1 MRSEHS
7 ASRTAHALMG
17 CAAALLLT
25 CAAQAEEL
33 VEFKIPP
40 QSLETA
46 LLAFADQT
54 GAQVATSSESIAAL
68 QTKGVSGRLTP
79 RLALARLIEGN
90 DLEIRSEGEHS
101 YSLLARSAPTGAQP
115 QDRTQSQGKETSQR
129 DTAPNMEDR
138 KKKENRSN
146 ENSEANDL
154 DSGGSERIE
163 TVLVTAQKRQERLSD
178 VPISIAVLSSEEI
191 NQRGLVNGSDYLR
204 GLPNVNQVEGY
215 QGQAIVIR
223 GIESS
228 PASQNFSAG
237 ATVATYFGETPTTS
251 AEGLSGGASPDLKIV
266 DVQRVEVLRGPQ
278 GTAFGSSSMGGTVR
292 IIPTAPNLQRFE
304 GRSSLSVSNTSGA
317 GSENYSVEAVAN
329 IPIVK
334 EKVAV
339 RATAYLLD
347 DSGFYRNTAGSNPVY
362 QAGPVTRYGAQA
374 NAVDR
379 DDIGASQ
386 VKGGRLSAL
395 LQATDK
401 LRFSIAYLAQRSEM
415 DGVPLATVGSY
426 EQALPQVAPEHV
438 ARGETGGVYDV
449 HVDLLN
455 ATMEYDLTWADL
467 LATYSHIKGGTLK
480 IATLDYLGIDWAQS
494 GNGDSEVSEDIA
506 ELRIAT
512 RLSGSWNAL
521 AGLYSE
527 EIKDDAVFTYYWFGD
542 PAKDVLPP
550 ADRFNGD
557 YIDKRSLEQRA
568 AFGEVSW
575 AFAPGATLTAGARRY
590 DYERAVRVD
599 THGAYFGTRSSNN
612 VGDAA
617 GTTYRANLS
626 YKPTESSL
634 VYAGWSQGFRLG
646 KPQPGL
652 APGLCDVNGDG
663 LVDGTNDTIEST
675 RIVHSDEVDSYEVG
689 TKFALFEQRMAVT
702 LALFRM
708 EWSGIPVRVLAPPAP
723 IGCAS
728 TYVAN
733 ANDARSTGVELDTL
747 FRVTDPLR
755 VRISGS
761 WTNAELTEDSL
772 GAPKGNQ
779 LPGSPELTVN
789 LGLQYATSVFGYGTL
804 LRIDSAYVGSFY
816 GNLAQSPNTKAG
828 DYTKVDAAARLT
840 VDDLDFDL
848 FVNNL
853 TNEDAFVFRGTAGNV
868 GPYFGYQ
875 LRPRTVG
882 LRMSYKF

>member
-7 ASRTAHALMG
+7 ASRAVHALAI
-17 CAAALLLT
+17 CTVALCIT
-25 CAAQAEEL
+25 CTANAEE
-33 VEFKIPP
+33 VIDINIPP
-40 QSLETA
+40 QPLETA

-54 GAQVATSSESIAAL
+54 GAQVATSSESVGEL
-68 QTKGVSGRLTP
+68 QTKGVSGRLTASS
-79 RLALARLIEGN
+79 ALARLIEGSN
-90 DLEIRSEGEHS
+90 LEIRSKGDHS
-101 YSLLARSAPTGAQP
+101 FSLLARSTTERATDNGVANGDASPSDAS
-115 QDRTQSQGKETSQR
+115 DI
-129 DTAPNMEDR
+129 
-138 KKKENRSN
+138 KKKINIQNQST
-146 ENSEANDL
+146 EANDR
-154 DSGGSERIE
+154 SIE
-163 TVLVTAQKRQERLSD
+163 TILVTAQKRKERLQD
-178 VPISIAVLSSEEI
+178 VPISIAVLSSNEI
-191 NQRGLVNGSDYLR
+191 AQRGLVNSSDYLR
-204 GLPNVNQVEGY
+204 GLPSVNQVDGY

-237 ATVATYFGETPTTS
+237 ATVATYFGETPTTN
-251 AEGLSGGASPDLKIV
+251 AEGISGGASPDLKLV
-266 DVQRVEVLRGPQ
+266 DVERVEVLRGPQ

-292 IIPTAPNLQRFE
+292 VIPNAPNLEQFE
-304 GRSSLSVSNTSGA
+304 GKASLSISNTSGA
-317 GSENYSVEAVAN
+317 GSENYSVDAVAN
-329 IPIVK
+329 MPIIK
-334 EKVAV
+334 NKLAV

-347 DSGFYRNTAGSNPVY
+347 DSGFYRNTARSNLTY
-362 QAGPVTRYGAQA
+362 RAGPATRYGISDAFLA
-374 NAVDR
+374 DR
-379 DDIGASQ
+379 NEVGESE

-401 LRFSIAYLAQRSEM
+401 LRFSAAYLAQRSEM
-415 DGVPLATVGSY
+415 NGVPLATVGSY

-449 HVDLLN
+449 NVDLIN
-455 ATMEYDLTWADL
+455 ATMEYDLTWGDL

-494 GNGDSEVSEDIA
+494 GSGDSEVSEDVA
-506 ELRIAT
+506 ELRLAT
-512 RLSGSWNAL
+512 RLSGSWNVL

-542 PAKDVLPP
+542 PARDVLPP

-557 YIDKRSLEQRA
+557 YIDKRSLKQRA
-568 AFGEVSW
+568 AFGEVNW
-575 AFAPGATLTAGARRY
+575 AFAPRATLIAGARRY
-590 DYERAVRVD
+590 EYERAVRVD
-599 THGAYFGTRSSNN
+599 THGSYFGTRSTSN
-612 VGDAA
+612 VGDAT

-626 YKPTESSL
+626 YKPTESS
-634 VYAGWSQGFRLG
+634 VIYAGWSQGFRLG

-652 APGLCDVNGDG
+652 SPTLCDVNGDG

-675 RIVHSDEVDSYEVG
+675 RMVHSDEVDSYEVG
-689 TKFALFEQRMAVT
+689 TKFALLEQRIAVT

-708 EWSGIPVRVLAPPAP
+708 EWSGIPVRVLAPPVP

-747 FRVTDPLR
+747 FRVTDPLS

-761 WTNAELTEDSL
+761 WTNAELIEDSL

-789 LGLQYATSVFGYGTL
+789 LGLQYATTVFDYNTL
-804 LRIDSAYVGSFY
+804 LRIDSAYVSSFY
-816 GNLAQSPNTKAG
+816 GNLTQSPNTKAG
-828 DYTKVDAAARLT
+828 DYTKIDAAARLT
-840 VDDLDFDL
+840 VDEFDLDL
-848 FVNNL
+848 FINNV

-882 LRMSYKF
+882 LRMSYQF